1 MSLSKGLHES
11 DLRHLLLKNLYLV
24 KLFVSL
30 RYTEWRLVVEVS
42 TKGLFHFRAAM
53 LCSVSLSD

>member
-11 DLRHLLLKNLYLV
+11 DLRHLLLENLYLV

-30 RYTEWRLVVEVS
+30 RYTEWRLERGEYKRV
-42 TKGLFHFRAAM
+42 
-53 LCSVSLSD
+53 VSLQSCYALFCFS

>member
-30 RYTEWRLVVEVS
+30 RYTEWRLERGEYKRV
-42 TKGLFHFRAAM
+42 
-53 LCSVSLSD
+53 VSL

>member
-11 DLRHLLLKNLYLV
+11 DLRHLLLENLYLV

-30 RYTEWRLVVEVS
+30 RYTEWRLERGEYKRV
-42 TKGLFHFRAAM
+42 
-53 LCSVSLSD
+53 VSLQSCYPLFCFS

>member
-30 RYTEWRLVVEVS
+30 RYTEWRLERGEYKRV
-42 TKGLFHFRAAM
+42 
-53 LCSVSLSD
+53 VSLQSCYPLFCFS